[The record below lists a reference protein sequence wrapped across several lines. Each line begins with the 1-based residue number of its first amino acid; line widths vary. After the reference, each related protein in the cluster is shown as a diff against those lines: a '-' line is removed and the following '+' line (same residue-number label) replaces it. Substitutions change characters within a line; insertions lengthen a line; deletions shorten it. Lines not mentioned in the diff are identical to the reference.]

1 MKLCNSHTC
10 PLILQINLTAPYSFL
25 VYRHNKTSMKFQIF
39 QVFQLTSNKITTP
52 LLYVMLAKVITNVL
66 AIKRSHRYQLSSNK
80 MFKYL
85 NFKYLCFHR
94 VTYHRFQVY
103 HNKTKISYRI
113 YPQYQPYHSYSFKKV
128 VSKILCQHHQVA
140 FSTD

>member
-1 MKLCNSHTC
+1 MKLCNSLTC
-10 PLILQINLTAPYSFL
+10 LLILQINLTAPYSFL
-25 VYRHNKTSMKFQIF
+25 VCRHNKTSMKFKIF
-39 QVFQLTSNKITTP
+39 QVFQLIGNKITT
-52 LLYVMLAKVITNVL
+52 LLWYVMLPKVITNVL

-85 NFKYLCFHR
+85 NFKYPCFHQ

-103 HNKTKISYRI
+103 LNKTKISYRI
-113 YPQYQPYHSYSFKKV
+113 YPQYQPYPSYSSKKV
-128 VSKILCQHHQVA
+128 VNKILCQHHQVA